1 MAARVIHFGCDD
13 CYRIEVLRSAGFEVR
28 ESQSIADLGIDLQ
41 RDDGLDAVF
50 MSEDLGHD
58 LEQAAEVARQYTQA
72 PLVVFRRS
80 SEPIDISKFDKV
92 YSSLVP
98 PWIWLR
104 ETAALI
110 EQSRALRKES
120 ARLRHETQDVVMQSR
135 GQRARS
141 RAELMRN
148 ARPRTPASDPAS

>member
-13 CYRIEVLRSAGFEVR
+13 CYRIRVLRSAGFEVR

-41 RDDGLDAVF
+41 RDEGLDAVF

-58 LEQAAEVARQYTQA
+58 LEQAAEVARRFTQA
-72 PLVVFRRS
+72 PLVLFRRS
-80 SEPIDISKFDKV
+80 TRILDISKFDKV

-98 PWIWLR
+98 PWVWLG

-110 EQSRALRKES
+110 EQSRARRTES
-120 ARLRHETQDVVMQSR
+120 ARLRQKSKEAREQCR
-135 GQRARS
+135 RQRAR
-141 RAELMRN
+141 L
-148 ARPRTPASDPAS
+148 RPERMCNGTPRLSDS

>member
-72 PLVVFRRS
+72 PLVVFRRF

-120 ARLRHETQDVVMQSR
+120 ARLRHETQDVVKQSR
-135 GQRARS
+135 GAEGPVACRTHAQRPP
-141 RAELMRN
+141 ENPCL
-148 ARPRTPASDPAS
+148 